1 MDTLAVIY
9 SYLLAF
15 GFTTVA
21 LVYLLKVPY
30 WITGEKPLVDL
41 YYYTNY
47 TTNIPLD
54 ILLISVYL
62 AFAHFLSNR
71 IGIESWY
78 FQIMMVVVTTV
89 LISGSFYW
97 YFTSKPKTSDFFSK
111 WFHTVGYNA
120 VIYDIILV
128 STTFVVYQ
136 YLLSKFNK
144 KNT

>member
-1 MDTLAVIY
+1 MDKLAVIY

-54 ILLISVYL
+54 IL
-62 AFAHFLSNR
+62 
-71 IGIESWY
+71 
-78 FQIMMVVVTTV
+78 
-89 LISGSFYW
+89 
-97 YFTSKPKTSDFFSK
+97 
-111 WFHTVGYNA
+111 FH
-120 VIYDIILV
+120 L
-128 STTFVVYQ
+128 
-136 YLLSKFNK
+136 K
-144 KNT
+144 